1 MQEVRG
7 SSPRVTTRLL
17 QRGAAPATAAGAALR
32 KRALGRRDHMLRP
45 FGAEVRRGRRD
56 GGGPQEGGPEAG
68 EDRREQ
74 HERARRGDDHGERAR
89 AAPGGPRPLDR
100 KSTRLNSS
108 HPIKSYSV
116 FYLKKKKTTPVETLQ
131 SARTQ

>member
-17 QRGAAPATAAGAALR
+17 QKGAAPATAAGAALR
-32 KRALGRRDHMLRP
+32 KRALGRRDYMLRP

-74 HERARRGDDHGERAR
+74 HERARRGDDHGERDQGAELDVEGEAR
-89 AAPGGPRPLDR
+89 ETECDVARGDGGRHEIGR
-100 KSTRLNSS
+100 ASGR
-108 HPIKSYSV
+108 
-116 FYLKKKKTTPVETLQ
+116 EGG
-131 SARTQ
+131 R

>member
-56 GGGPQEGGPEAG
+56 GGVDHRKAG
-68 EDRREQ
+68 RK
-74 HERARRGDDHGERAR
+74 RARTAGSSTSALAEETTMASATREPSWTWKAKPERQ
-89 AAPGGPRPLDR
+89 
-100 KSTRLNSS
+100 
-108 HPIKSYSV
+108 SV
-116 FYLKKKKTTPVETLQ
+116 T
-131 SARTQ
+131 